1 MIIII
6 ITLIVIIIDILIFI
20 SDTAL
25 LVGGEVDN
33 YLHPA
38 IANVEVW

>member
-1 MIIII
+1 MIKVITVMISADI
-6 ITLIVIIIDILIFI
+6 ITIII
-20 SDTAL
+20 SDTVL

-38 IANVEVW
+38 IANVEV

>member
-1 MIIII
+1 MIKVITVMISADIVTII
-6 ITLIVIIIDILIFI
+6 I
-20 SDTAL
+20 SDTVL

>member
-1 MIIII
+1 MIKVITVMISADI
-6 ITLIVIIIDILIFI
+6 ITIII
-20 SDTAL
+20 SDTVL